1 MEHLIFFYIVFGFL
15 VALQLDDA
23 IFSVSLIE
31 ELPILVWLIFI
42 IVVVLIWPLILLSGF
57 ILLIYNVIRGY

>member
-1 MEHLIFFYIVFGFL
+1 MGNLIFFYIVFGFL

-23 IFSVSLIE
+23 IFSASLIE
-31 ELPILVWLIFI
+31 ELPTLVWLIFI
-42 IVVVLIWPLILLSGF
+42 IVVVLIWPLIILSGF